1 MINEIN
7 FNLEKMDEYQ
17 FIVVPPD
24 NLPYRSFCNKGDDNS
39 VLDFLQDK
47 VKGYIDIIEDHLTI
61 NPSFLE
67 DQNEWKALQYI
78 LDIYNRA
85 DTGVE
90 IFCNEEGKYYCEK
103 NPYIFSGGDYLE
115 LDYTYGSLVVKIPQE
130 IFDKVPN
137 NKAFKIEI

>member
-17 FIVVPPD
+17 FIVVPHD
-24 NLPYRSFCNKGDDNS
+24 GLPYRSLCNKRDDHDL
-39 VLDFLQDK
+39 LDFLQDK
-47 VKGYIDIIEDHLTI
+47 VNGYIDGIQEHLSI

-67 DQNEWKALQYI
+67 DQGEWKALQYI

-85 DTGVE
+85 DTGIE
-90 IFCNEEGKYYCEK
+90 IICNEEGRYCCKK
-103 NPYIFSGGDYLE
+103 NPYIFSGGNYLD
-115 LDYTYGSLVVKIPQE
+115 LDYTYGNLVVKIPQE